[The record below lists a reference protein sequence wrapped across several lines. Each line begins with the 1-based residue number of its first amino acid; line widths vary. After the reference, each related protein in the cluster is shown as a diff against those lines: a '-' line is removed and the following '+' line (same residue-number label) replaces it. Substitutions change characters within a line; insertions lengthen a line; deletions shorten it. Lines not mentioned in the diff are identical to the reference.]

1 MRTTLN
7 NNYDEQ
13 VCLLLILVSLPMQ
26 SNHIY
31 YNFDKSLSRIDEILN
46 TQDNSY
52 EEVNTIPSRDKLT
65 YTNGFYVN
73 CTALFV
79 DIRGSSSLPQKH
91 RRPTLARIYRS
102 YISEIIAIINGNQK
116 CSEINVQGDCVWAI
130 FDSTYKQNID
140 EVFVT
145 AFSISSIIDVLNC
158 KLKKRKIEQISIGI
172 GIDYGRAL
180 MIKAGYSGSG
190 LNEVVWM
197 GDVVNSACK
206 LCGYGNKSYVDKEIM
221 ISSSVYNNLNDE
233 NKSFLSWNS
242 SRSCYHGNVVNS
254 SMNNWVQNNC

>member
-1 MRTTLN
+1 
-7 NNYDEQ
+7 
-13 VCLLLILVSLPMQ
+13 MQ

-31 YNFDKSLSRIDEILN
+31 YNFEKSLARIDEILN

-52 EEVNTIPSRDKLT
+52 KELNTIPSRDKLT

-79 DIRGSSSLPQKH
+79 DIRGSSSLPQQY

-102 YISEIIAIINGNQK
+102 YISEVIAIINGNAQ

-130 FDSTYKQNID
+130 FNSPYQNNIN
-140 EVFVT
+140 EVFLT
-145 AFSISSIIDVLNC
+145 AFSISSIVDVLNC
-158 KLKKRKIEQISIGI
+158 KLKKRKIDPISIGI

-197 GDVVNSACK
+197 GDVVNSASN
-206 LCGYGNKSYVDKEIM
+206 LCSYGNKSYSDYEIM
-221 ISSSVYNNLNDE
+221 VSSVIFDNLNE
-233 NKSFLSWNS
+233 HNQSLLSWNS
-242 SRSCYHGNVVNS
+242 SRSCYHGNVINS
-254 SMNNWVQNNC
+254 QMNTWVIENC